1 MGSKA
6 FIPVRP
12 IRSRNVWA
20 KSWGLRKRTCE
31 THFRVFLRGFG
42 PENRGASKN
51 LPVGS
56 QGLFSVL
63 PIRSRN
69 CKQTFGDVENECV
82 RPIFTRKNTIFGPK
96 TAVPQRIRRWAQL
109 GSCRARKVAGKACDQ
124 ICGVFENERVRSIFG
139 LTPRPPRGGGRNL

>member
-1 MGSKA
+1 M
-6 FIPVRP
+6 
-12 IRSRNVWA
+12 
-20 KSWGLRKRTCE
+20 CE
-31 THFRVFLRGFG
+31 THFYAQKYHFW

-51 LPVGS
+51 SPVGS

-69 CKQTFGDVENECV
+69 CKQTLADVKNECV

-109 GSCRARKVAGKACDQ
+109 GNCRARKVAGKACDQ
-124 ICGVFENERVRSIFG
+124 NLAEVENECVRLIFWYGGVWVG
-139 LTPRPPRGGGRNL
+139 LGGGD